1 MTQGFL
7 YPGFDSLNTSG
18 QLTTTQNNGGIFVGT
33 APVISQNPLV
43 TQLTSP
49 GSFTRSPKNTAGT
62 GDVVVIGGGG
72 GGGRQGGAGGAG
84 GVNFQPN
91 YSLPASAVPVS
102 IGGGGAGSSGA
113 GGSGSPSSFGPISVS
128 GGGGSGGYNGS
139 GQPGGSGGGGGSTPP
154 GAGNSGYGSGTPG
167 QGFPGGIGTARY
179 GAYDNR
185 IGGGGGGAGQAGG
198 QQGWPAPT
206 WPGPGGNKTVFGGP
220 GIRIPTL
227 PTSYAD
233 GGWVGGGG
241 CNPYGD
247 PNSGIT
253 NQGGGGTQ
261 GYYTPPGGKPG
272 TGGGGGSCYNGSSSG
287 GGGGPG
293 SVIVVEQ
300 KIGPA
305 SAKGVW
311 TLKGQYTARVQN
323 TWPYVTNDI
332 V

>member
-1 MTQGFL
+1 MAQGFL
-7 YPGFDSLNTSG
+7 YPGFDSLNNTSG
-18 QLTTTQNNGGIFVGT
+18 QLTTTQNNGGVFVGT
-33 APVISQNPLV
+33 APIISQNPLV

-49 GSFTRSPKNTAGT
+49 GNFTISPKNSSGK

-72 GGGRQGGAGGAG
+72 GGGRQTGAGGAG
-84 GVNFQPN
+84 GVIFQPN
-91 YSLPASAVPVS
+91 YALPGSAVPVGVG
-102 IGGGGAGSSGA
+102 GGGGAN
-113 GGSGSPSSFGPISVS
+113 GSGSGSSFGPISVS
-128 GGGGSGGYNGS
+128 GGGGSPS
-139 GQPGGSGGGGGSTPP
+139 GPGGSGAGGESTPP
-154 GAGNSGYGSGTPG
+154 GSGPSGYGSGIPG

-185 IGGGGGGAGQAGG
+185 VGGGGGGAGQAGG

-206 WPGPGGNKTVFGGP
+206 WPGPGGNKTVIGGP

-241 CNPYGD
+241 NNAYGD
-247 PNSGIT
+247 PNAGIT
-253 NQGGGGTQ
+253 NQGGGGTA
-261 GYYTPPGGKPG
+261 GYFTPPGGKPG
-272 TGGGGGSCYNGSSSG
+272 TGGGGGTCYNGASAG
-287 GGGGPG
+287 GPGGPG

-311 TLKGQYTARVQN
+311 TLKGQYTARIQD